1 MAANF
6 CRFVFKNWARY
17 TLCQMDV
24 FSNFSS
30 IFRDREM
37 WYLLMK
43 LLLAVHKRLPLGEA
57 SVTVGKAG
65 EREKKTRGTMGRGK
79 RSRALS
85 IFSTRAIM
93 HCSCFRLLLFL
104 LGYPAGATA
113 EERGSINIQILC
125 FRVNYCFLQ
134 YEPLIGSNKLSRNVF
149 DNFLWSD
156 W

>member
-1 MAANF
+1 
-6 CRFVFKNWARY
+6 
-17 TLCQMDV
+17 
-24 FSNFSS
+24 
-30 IFRDREM
+30 
-37 WYLLMK
+37 
-43 LLLAVHKRLPLGEA
+43 
-57 SVTVGKAG
+57 
-65 EREKKTRGTMGRGK
+65 MGRGK

-104 LGYPAGATA
+104 LRYPAGATA

-149 DNFLWSD
+149 DNFL
-156 W
+156 